1 MIYIII
7 ALVALLIAGFMY
19 MIYYKRQI
27 KNISDQLNFV
37 LEHQSFKFITT
48 DIRPKEIVNLVENC
62 NTLLESSRELDRNYL
77 ERSEIINQTIV
88 SLSHDIRT
96 PLTSLDGYFQLAD
109 RESSENEYIKM
120 ASFRVKQ
127 LNKLVDELFLYTKL
141 QNPDYELELET
152 IDINQFITHELFEFH
167 NDFQILNKEPIINLP
182 NKKIMVSV
190 NGHALE
196 RVIDNIIKNY
206 FDHGQDDLEILHRM
220 NDREIVITF
229 RNGVVPGVEIDP
241 KDLFTKFYKTD
252 RSRSQQT
259 SGLGLSI
266 IESLMTKM
274 NGKVSA
280 TVDQDEFTI
289 HLTFKRLDTE
299 EGY

>member
-7 ALVALLIAGFMY
+7 VLFALLVASSIY

-37 LEHQSFKFITT
+37 LEHQSFKFIRT
-48 DIRPKEIVNLVENC
+48 DIRPKEIMNLVANC

-77 ERSEIINQTIV
+77 ERNEVINQTIV

-96 PLTSLDGYFQLAD
+96 PLTSLDGYLQLAS
-109 RESSENEYIKM
+109 RQSSDNEYITM
-120 ASFRVKQ
+120 ASSRVKQ

-141 QNPDYELELET
+141 QNPDYELDLET
-152 IDINQFITHELFEFH
+152 IDISPFITRELFEFH
-167 NDFQILNKEPIINLP
+167 NDFQKISTEPIINLP
-182 NKKIMVSV
+182 DKKIMVSI
-190 NGHALE
+190 NTHALE
-196 RVIDNIIKNY
+196 RVINNVIKNY
-206 FDHGQDDLEILHRM
+206 FDHGQDELEIQHHTE
-220 NDREIVITF
+220 DREVTITF
-229 RNGVVPGVEIDP
+229 KNAVVPGAEINS

-252 RSRSQQT
+252 RSRSDQT

-274 NGKVSA
+274 NGKVNA
-280 TVDQDEFTI
+280 TVENGMFSI
-289 HLTFKRLDTE
+289 HLTFKRLDT
-299 EGY
+299 